1 MKFSICLPAVT
12 RLVGLSLLIATVVFA
27 QEDTKKNYISKDTV
41 VVIGERIGQIPR
53 TNTTAMKLPVA
64 LRQTPASVSVV
75 TNALLDNQAAI
86 VLADALK
93 NVSGIN
99 TQSGFGTFDY
109 FVIRGFES
117 LTNGLV
123 LTDGAAEPEVTF
135 YNLYNTERVEVLKGP
150 GAFLYGGNPLSGT
163 VNLVRKQ
170 PVFRN
175 FLHAA
180 ASFGQFNSTY
190 NTVDVGV
197 ANFNS
202 GVAFRLNGL
211 WQKSDSY
218 RDNKDNDN
226 FSLNPALTLRV
237 NARTSFTVNYE
248 YVNSEYAPD
257 TGLPLVNN
265 LIPNVPRTNSYQLPS
280 DNSLQKISRA
290 RFDFETH
297 LSPRVTLR
305 NKFYFTDLDWQSE
318 GTLIQG
324 ALPTQNGNALVFRS
338 LTDLDDRQKLLGNQL
353 EAAFNFN
360 TGNLRHQLLAGV
372 EWSRLNDDFSIN
384 IGLLQPMNL
393 LPPQSP
399 AVGSTFFPFMAADGR
414 NVTLAPFF
422 VNQITFSDKLQ
433 TVIGARYDRFNYK
446 DSRQLFSQQI
456 GAFNAPTK
464 REYKKASPIVG
475 VNFSPAPNWSLY
487 ANVGKAFGPPSSQT
501 VGDLKAEESEQIE
514 FGAKTQWLDGK
525 LNATLAFYD
534 IKKDNLTIPDYS
546 GLAYN
551 LGKQKSRGLEL
562 EMTLEPIRSWQT
574 FVTYAFTDAELTEF
588 QEDVLVPTQTGQTV
602 LRFDRSGN
610 APAFAPKHIFNVWT
624 NRELKQRFGIGAGA
638 RYLSEQFIDEDNAFK
653 IDGIFLVDAMLYY
666 NIGQWRWSL
675 NAKNLLDT
683 KYETRGFGAA
693 SVIPGNPFAIYG
705 GVEFRL

>member
-1 MKFSICLPAVT
+1 MKFTPPLQAGT
-12 RLVGLSLLIATVVFA
+12 RLVSFILAVSTVAFS
-27 QEDTKKNYISKDTV
+27 QEDTKKTYISKDTV

-93 NVSGIN
+93 NVSGVN
-99 TQSGFGTFDY
+99 TQSGYGTFDY

-117 LTNGLV
+117 LTNSLV

-135 YNLYNTERVEVLKGP
+135 YNLYNIERLEVLKGP

-170 PVFRN
+170 PIFRN

-190 NTVDVGV
+190 NTVDAGV
-197 ANFNS
+197 ASFSS
-202 GVAFRLNGL
+202 GAAFRLNGL

-218 RDNKDNDN
+218 RDDKRNDN
-226 FSLNPALTLRV
+226 FSLNPALTLRL
-237 NARTSFTVNYE
+237 NEHTSFTFNYE

-265 LIPNVPRTNSYQLPS
+265 QIPNVPRTNSYQLPS

-290 RFDFETH
+290 RFDFETQ
-297 LSPRVTLR
+297 LSRRMTLR

-324 ALPTQNGNALVFRS
+324 AIPMPNGNAVVLRT

-360 TGNLRHQLLAGV
+360 TGNVRHQLLAGL
-372 EWSRLNDDFSIN
+372 EWSRLNDEFSIN
-384 IGLLQPMNL
+384 IGLLQPVNL
-393 LPPQSP
+393 LPPQTP
-399 AVGSTFFPFMAADGR
+399 AVGSTFFPFMTTDGR

-422 VNQITFSDKLQ
+422 VDQIAFSEQ
-433 TVIGARYDRFNYK
+433 WQAVIGARYDRFEYK

-456 GAFNAPTK
+456 GAFNVPTK
-464 REYKKASPIVG
+464 REYKKASPLLG
-475 VNFSPAPNWSLY
+475 ATFSPAPNWSLY
-487 ANVGKAFGPPSSQT
+487 ANVGKAFGPPSTQT
-501 VGDLKAEESEQIE
+501 VGDLQAEESNQIE
-514 FGAKTQWLDGK
+514 LGAKSQLWNGK
-525 LNATLAFYD
+525 LNATLALYR
-534 IKKDNLTIPDYS
+534 IKKDHLTIPDYS
-546 GLAYN
+546 GLVYN
-551 LGKQKSRGLEL
+551 LGRQKSHGFEF
-562 EMTLEPIRSWQT
+562 EMTLEPIRHWQT
-574 FVTYAFTDAELTEF
+574 FVTYAFTEAELTEF
-588 QEDVLVPTQTGQTV
+588 EEDVLVPTPTGQTV
-602 LRFDRSGN
+602 VRFDRSGN

-624 NRELKQRFGIGAGA
+624 NREIKQRLGLGAGA
-638 RYLSEQFIDEDNAFK
+638 RYLSRQFIDEDNAFK
-653 IDGIFLVDAMLYY
+653 IDSIFLVDAMLYY
-666 NIGQWRWSL
+666 NLGPMRWSL

-705 GVEFRL
+705 GLELRL